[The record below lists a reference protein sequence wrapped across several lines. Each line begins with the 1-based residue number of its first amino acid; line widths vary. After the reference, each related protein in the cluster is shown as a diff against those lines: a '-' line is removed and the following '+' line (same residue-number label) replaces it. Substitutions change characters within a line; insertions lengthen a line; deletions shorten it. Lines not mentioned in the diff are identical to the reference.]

1 MATRSASAVENPS
14 RSPASCWP
22 PAPLLAVST
31 SPGQRSTE
39 CTTSALWTTP
49 TGSAEAI
56 RAAGRVAVIGAGWI
70 GSEVAASARQLGAD
84 VVLIDPLPVP
94 LQRVLGD
101 EIGAVFA
108 AATRRSWRATADGD
122 RRAELRGATAV
133 EQSS

>member
-1 MATRSASAVENPS
+1 MHYLRTVDDSNR
-14 RSPASCWP
+14 
-22 PAPLLAVST
+22 L
-31 SPGQRSTE
+31 G
-39 CTTSALWTTP
+39 
-49 TGSAEAI
+49 EAI

-108 AATRRSWRATADGD
+108 QLHADHGVQAADGD
-122 RRAELRGATAV
+122 RRRRATRRAPP
-133 EQSS
+133 SSRSC